1 MCIIHPHKIDL
12 CEFIIPESGLK
23 YNYTNNDNMESEMK
37 KDLKSI
43 RKELGLRQLDVA
55 LRAGCGIATIGLAE
69 GGYGSRLSPKL
80 KKKIAKALGHRV
92 QDVFPEATTSG
103 ISKKTR
109 EETLKQ
115 Q

>member
-1 MCIIHPHKIDL
+1 MIENL
-12 CEFIIPESGLK
+12 R
-23 YNYTNNDNMESEMK
+23 T
-37 KDLKSI
+37 I

-92 QDVFPEATTSG
+92 EDVFPE
-103 ISKKTR
+103 SKAPKDFR
-109 EETLKQ
+109 KRKD
-115 Q
+115 